1 MKLLNSKLMMK
12 LVVFL
17 FLFLSNIPL
26 LQADDIFRIGIFPRR
41 SVEVSKKMFTPLSAY
56 LEQQLNK
63 KIVLDVPPDMPAFW
77 SRLEEGKY
85 DLVHLNQYHYVRA
98 HAKLGWQAILKNEE
112 LGEDT
117 ISAALW
123 VLNSSDIR
131 QVSDLRKK
139 LIVFGGGDHA
149 MVASIMTRD
158 MLLQAGIND
167 DDYIGMTTIHPMKS
181 IISVYYKQAD
191 AAGVSASVVKLPAIR
206 KEIDTDQLRLLVKSE
221 PVAHLPWAIRGDI
234 DDEIRNRIVNALLSL
249 NGSRSGVTVLKSAG
263 LTGIRTANDSD
274 YDKHREIIKR
284 VLNEQY

>member
-1 MKLLNSKLMMK
+1 MKLQNSKLKMK
-12 LVVFL
+12 FVVLL

-26 LQADDIFRIGIFPRR
+26 LQADEIFRIGIFPRR
-41 SVEVSKKMFTPLSAY
+41 SVEDTKKMFTPLSAY
-56 LEQQLNK
+56 LEQQLSK
-63 KIVLDVPPDMPAFW
+63 KIVLDMPPDMPAFW

-117 ISAALW
+117 IAAALW
-123 VLNSSDIR
+123 VLDSSDIR
-131 QVSDLRKK
+131 QVSDLREK

-158 MLLQAGIND
+158 ILMQAGIND

-191 AAGVSASVVKLPAIR
+191 AAGVSASVVKMPAIR
-206 KEIDTDQLRLLVKSE
+206 KEIDTEELRLLAKSQ

-234 DDEIRNRIVNALLSL
+234 DDETKNRVVNALLSL
-249 NGSRSGVTVLKSAG
+249 NGSSRGVNVLKAAG
-263 LTGIRTANDSD
+263 LTGIRTANDLE
-274 YDKHREIIKR
+274 YDKHREIINR

>member
-117 ISAALW
+117 ISAAIW

>member
-1 MKLLNSKLMMK
+1 MKP
-12 LVVFL
+12 VVFL

-41 SVEVSKKMFTPLSAY
+41 SVEDSKKMFTPLSAY
-56 LEQQLNK
+56 LEQQLKK

-123 VLNSSDIR
+123 VLHSSDIR
-131 QVSDLRKK
+131 QVSDLREK

-191 AAGVSASVVKLPAIR
+191 AAGVSASVVKMPAIK
-206 KEIDTDQLRLLVKSE
+206 KEIDTEELRLLAKSE

-234 DDEIRNRIVNALLSL
+234 DEETRNRIVNALLSL
-249 NGSRSGVTVLKSAG
+249 NDSGSGVNVLKSAG
-263 LTGIRTANDSD
+263 LTGIRAANDSD

>member
-1 MKLLNSKLMMK
+1 MMK
-12 LVVFL
+12 PVVFL

-41 SVEVSKKMFTPLSAY
+41 SVEDSKKMFTPLSAY
-56 LEQQLNK
+56 LEQQLKK

-123 VLNSSDIR
+123 VLHSSDIR
-131 QVSDLRKK
+131 QVSDLREK

-191 AAGVSASVVKLPAIR
+191 AAGVSASVVKMPAIK
-206 KEIDTDQLRLLVKSE
+206 KEIDTEELRLLAKSE

-234 DDEIRNRIVNALLSL
+234 DEETRNRIVNALLSL
-249 NGSRSGVTVLKSAG
+249 NDSGSGVNVLKSAG
-263 LTGIRTANDSD
+263 LTGIRAANDSD

>member
-1 MKLLNSKLMMK
+1 MKLPDSKLKIK

-41 SVEVSKKMFTPLSAY
+41 SVEDSKKMFTPLTAY
-56 LEQQLNK
+56 LEQQLSK

-77 SRLEEGKY
+77 SRLEEGNY
-85 DLVHLNQYHYVRA
+85 DLVQLNQYHYVRA

-117 ISAALW
+117 IAAALW
-123 VLNSSDIR
+123 VLNDSNIKH
-131 QVSDLRKK
+131 VSDLRKK

-158 MLLQAGIND
+158 ILLQAGIND

-181 IISVYYKQAD
+181 VISVYYKQAD
-191 AAGVSASVVKLPAIR
+191 VAGVSASVDKIPAISN
-206 KEIDTDQLRLLVKSE
+206 EIDTEKLRILAKSE

-234 DDEIRNRIVNALLSL
+234 DDETRNRVVNALLSL
-249 NGSRSGVTVLKSAG
+249 NGSISGLKVLKSAG
-263 LTGIRTANDSD
+263 LTGIRSANDSD
-274 YDKHREIIKR
+274 YDKHREIINR

>member
-1 MKLLNSKLMMK
+1 MKP
-12 LVVFL
+12 VVFL

-41 SVEVSKKMFTPLSAY
+41 SVEDSKKMFTPLSAY
-56 LEQQLNK
+56 LEQQLKK

-123 VLNSSDIR
+123 VLHSSDIR
-131 QVSDLRKK
+131 QVSDLREK

-191 AAGVSASVVKLPAIR
+191 AAGVSASVVKMPAIK
-206 KEIDTDQLRLLVKSE
+206 KEIDTEELRLLAKSE

-234 DDEIRNRIVNALLSL
+234 DEETRKRIVNALLSL
-249 NGSRSGVTVLKSAG
+249 NDSGSGVNVLKSAG
-263 LTGIRTANDSD
+263 LTGIRAANDSD

>member
-1 MKLLNSKLMMK
+1 MKP
-12 LVVFL
+12 VVFL

-41 SVEVSKKMFTPLSAY
+41 SVEDSKKMFTPLSAY
-56 LEQQLNK
+56 LEQQLKK

-123 VLNSSDIR
+123 VLHSSNIR
-131 QVSDLRKK
+131 QVSDLREK

-191 AAGVSASVVKLPAIR
+191 AAGVSASVVKMPAIK
-206 KEIDTDQLRLLVKSE
+206 KEIDTEELRLLAKSE

-234 DDEIRNRIVNALLSL
+234 DEETRKRIVNALLSL
-249 NGSRSGVTVLKSAG
+249 NDSGSGVNVLKSAG
-263 LTGIRTANDSD
+263 LTGIRAANDSD